1 MSEAMDKH
9 GDGFPYIKV
18 YPLAGTESLNHRNYP
33 HLYYAALKYE
43 LNSKNINDNY
53 AMTQLPTSV
62 PKSAIDRKLMKTA
75 DVEEILSE
83 EHKNI
88 LRSLGYEIRSVTG
101 RKRKHQDQEE
111 YMSED

>member
-1 MSEAMDKH
+1 
-9 GDGFPYIKV
+9 
-18 YPLAGTESLNHRNYP
+18 
-33 HLYYAALKYE
+33 
-43 LNSKNINDNY
+43 
-53 AMTQLPTSV
+53 MTQLPTSV

-83 EHKNI
+83 EQKNI

-101 RKRKHQDQEE
+101 RKRKDQDPEE